1 MPGASAPLGAD
12 GAAEEVDVVD
22 MGGDLKED
30 KDDEM
35 SPAGNAQMVV

>member
-1 MPGASAPLGAD
+1 MPGASAPFGAD
-12 GAAEEVDVVD
+12 GAAEEADVVD
-22 MGGDLKED
+22 MEGDLEED